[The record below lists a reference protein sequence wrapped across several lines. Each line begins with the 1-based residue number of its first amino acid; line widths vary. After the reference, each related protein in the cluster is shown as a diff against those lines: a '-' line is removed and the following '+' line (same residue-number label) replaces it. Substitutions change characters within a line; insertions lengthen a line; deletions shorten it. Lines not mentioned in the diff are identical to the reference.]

1 MKNTNLQKKNSFAK
15 IMGMKIADAQG
26 KIITILISM
35 FILAFILFPCFF
47 KNISYWFTLINSL
60 IVLVGVPL
68 INLIISK
75 INSLKGMQYIPLTEN
90 EVTAEHLDTI
100 QEYVDFINE
109 LITYDNIIFCD
120 YRSTVPK
127 KIATQVCEFGN
138 TYYSSLEPIRYDRYE
153 KKHFF
158 VAR

>member
-1 MKNTNLQKKNSFAK
+1 MNF
-15 IMGMKIADAQG
+15 
-26 KIITILISM
+26 
-35 FILAFILFPCFF
+35 
-47 KNISYWFTLINSL
+47 
-60 IVLVGVPL
+60 L
-68 INLIISK
+68 INLTLYFF
-75 INSLKGMQYIPLTEN
+75 INFILTF
-90 EVTAEHLDTI
+90 T